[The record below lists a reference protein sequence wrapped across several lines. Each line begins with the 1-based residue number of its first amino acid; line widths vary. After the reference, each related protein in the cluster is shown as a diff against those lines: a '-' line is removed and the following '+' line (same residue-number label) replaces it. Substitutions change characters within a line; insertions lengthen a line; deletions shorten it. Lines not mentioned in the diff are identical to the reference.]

1 MLLADGTVLDAG
13 EVMSVAQVLADAW
26 RLGKGGRLLAV
37 DPVSDAHTGLAMAA
51 GWLAALAVPLVVDGS
66 VVIVAHE
73 DPALRTSRME
83 IEHVSAVSKEQ

>member
-1 MLLADGTVLDAG
+1 
-13 EVMSVAQVLADAW
+13 
-26 RLGKGGRLLAV
+26 
-37 DPVSDAHTGLAMAA
+37 MAA
-51 GWLAALAVPLVVDGS
+51 GWLAALAVPLVVEGS